1 MSQPLD
7 LFDEIVDVLVVGS
20 GCGGLTAALT
30 ADIANPTKVL
40 VIEKSHLIGG
50 TSATSGGVIW
60 IPGNHLGKE
69 KGADDSISEA
79 KQYLKATIPADEF
92 NEPLIDTYLEQGP
105 KMVKF
110 LEDNTDARYTSL
122 EHYPD
127 YFQDAPGVKLG
138 NRALEPLPVSA
149 DTLEDDVDNLHPSGP
164 QTIVFGR
171 YGVNFEESHAF
182 TTQSPGWFR
191 LFIKIFL
198 TYWLDWSWRIKRKRS
213 RRLAFGAASVT
224 RLLSSLK
231 KRNIPLWR
239 FSALKEFIVKDNKV
253 VGAII
258 EREGTILKVHAR
270 RGVIVASGGFGQ
282 NQEMREKYLPKPTN
296 SEWGCEPK
304 TNTGDPIKA
313 AEAIGAQLKFMD
325 KAWWVTTVKA
335 PNEDFPRLSEI
346 EKSMPGN
353 YTVNKSGKRFAN
365 ESQNYFTFMLEVL
378 KKEKIGES
386 CVPMYMIF
394 DANHRKNYPVGPLMP
409 GKFFPDFLVKLVHS
423 DWFGSDFLFSAT
435 TVEELANKTG
445 IDTQEL
451 INTLQK
457 VNEYSKTGKDLDFQ
471 RGDNERDR
479 FSGDQSL
486 INPCLGSVDTAPF
499 YAMRIDPGEFAT
511 CGGMVIDKNGQVLD
525 KENKPIA
532 GLYATGNCTP
542 ALLTT
547 YPGPGATIGPAMT
560 FGYIAAKHLSGS
572 NTS

>member
-1 MSQPLD
+1 MSEQ
-7 LFDEIVDVLVVGS
+7 FDEIFDVLVVGS

-30 ADIANPTKVL
+30 ADISNPAKVL

-60 IPGNHLGKE
+60 IPDNHLGKE
-69 KGADDSISEA
+69 KGAQDSISEA
-79 KQYLKATIPADEF
+79 KDYLKATIPADEF
-92 NEPLIDTYLEQGP
+92 NEPLIDAYLDQGP

-110 LEDNTDARYTSL
+110 MQDHTDARYTSL

-149 DTLEDDVDNLHPSGP
+149 DVLGDDVDNLHPSGP

-191 LFIKIFL
+191 LFAKIFL
-198 TYWLDWSWRIKRKRS
+198 TYWLDFSWRIKRKRS

-224 RLLSSLK
+224 RLFASIK
-231 KRNIPLWR
+231 KRNIPIWR
-239 FSALKEFIVKDNKV
+239 SAALKEFILRDNKV
-253 VGAII
+253 IGAVIQKDGRLI
-258 EREGTILKVHAR
+258 KVQAR

-296 SEWGCEPK
+296 SDWGCEPK

-335 PNEDFPRLSEI
+335 PNEEFPRLSEV
-346 EKSMPGN
+346 EKSLPGN
-353 YTVNKSGKRFAN
+353 YTVNKSGRRFAN
-365 ESQNYFTFMLEVL
+365 ESQNYLTFMLEVL
-378 KKEKIGES
+378 DKEKKGES
-386 CVPMYMIF
+386 CAPMYMIF

-409 GKFFPDFLVKLVHS
+409 GKFFPDKLVKIIHT
-423 DWFGSDFLFSAT
+423 DWFGSDFLT
-435 TVEELANKTG
+435 TANTIEELAIQTG
-445 IDTQEL
+445 IDSEA
-451 INTLQK
+451 LQSTVER
-457 VNEYSKTGKDLDFQ
+457 VNNFSATGKDLDFQ

-479 FSGDQSL
+479 FSGDPSL
-486 INPCLGSVDTAPF
+486 LNPCLGPIDKAPF

-511 CGGMVIDKNGQVLD
+511 CGGMAINEYGQVLNND
-525 KENKPIA
+525 NQAIA

-560 FGYIAAKHLSGS
+560 FGFIAGKHISGS
-572 NTS
+572 NTL

>member
-1 MSQPLD
+1 MSEQ
-7 LFDEIVDVLVVGS
+7 FDEIFDVLVIGS

-30 ADIANPTKVL
+30 ADISNPAKVL

-60 IPGNHLGKE
+60 IPDNHLGKE
-69 KGADDSISEA
+69 KGAQDSISEA
-79 KQYLKATIPADEF
+79 KDYLKATIPADEF
-92 NEPLIDTYLEQGP
+92 NEPLIDAYLDQGP

-110 LEDNTDARYTSL
+110 MQDHTDARYTSL

-149 DTLEDDVDNLHPSGP
+149 DVLGDDVDNLHPSGP

-191 LFIKIFL
+191 LFAKIFL
-198 TYWLDWSWRIKRKRS
+198 TYWLDFSWRIKRKRS

-224 RLLSSLK
+224 RLFASIK
-231 KRNIPLWR
+231 KRNIPIWR
-239 FSALKEFIVKDNKV
+239 SAALQEFILRDNKV
-253 VGAII
+253 IGAVIQKDGRLI
-258 EREGTILKVHAR
+258 KVQAR

-296 SEWGCEPK
+296 SDWGCEPK

-313 AEAIGAQLKFMD
+313 AEAIGAQLKFME

-335 PNEDFPRLSEI
+335 PNEEFPRLSEV
-346 EKSMPGN
+346 EKSLPGN

-365 ESQNYFTFMLEVL
+365 ESQNYLTFMLEVL
-378 KKEKIGES
+378 DKEKKGES
-386 CVPMYMIF
+386 CAPMYMIF

-409 GKFFPDFLVKLVHS
+409 GKFFPDKLVKIIHR
-423 DWFGSDFLFSAT
+423 DWFGSDFLT
-435 TVEELANKTG
+435 TANTIEELAIQTG
-445 IDTQEL
+445 IDSEA
-451 INTLQK
+451 LQSTVER
-457 VNEYSKTGKDLDFQ
+457 VNNFSATGKDLDFQ

-479 FSGDQSL
+479 FSGDPSL
-486 INPCLGSVDTAPF
+486 LNPCLGPIDKAPF

-511 CGGMVIDKNGQVLD
+511 CGGMAINEYGQVLD
-525 KENKPIA
+525 NDNQAIA

-560 FGYIAAKHLSGS
+560 FGFIAGKHISGS
-572 NTS
+572 NTL

>member
-1 MSQPLD
+1 MSEQ
-7 LFDEIVDVLVVGS
+7 FDEIFDVLVIGS

-30 ADIANPTKVL
+30 ADISNPAKVL

-60 IPGNHLGKE
+60 IPDNHLGKE
-69 KGADDSISEA
+69 KGAQDSISEA
-79 KQYLKATIPADEF
+79 KDYLKATIPADEF
-92 NEPLIDTYLEQGP
+92 NEPLIDAYLDQGP

-110 LEDNTDARYTSL
+110 MQDHTDARYTSL

-149 DTLEDDVDNLHPSGP
+149 DVLGDDVDNLHPSGP

-191 LFIKIFL
+191 LFAKIFL
-198 TYWLDWSWRIKRKRS
+198 TYWLDFSWRIKRKRS

-224 RLLSSLK
+224 RLFASIK
-231 KRNIPLWR
+231 KRNIPIWR
-239 FSALKEFIVKDNKV
+239 SAALQEFILRDNKV
-253 VGAII
+253 IGAII
-258 EREGTILKVHAR
+258 QKDGRLIKVQAR

-296 SEWGCEPK
+296 SDWGCEPK

-335 PNEDFPRLSEI
+335 PNEEFPRLSEV
-346 EKSMPGN
+346 EKSLPGN

-365 ESQNYFTFMLEVL
+365 ESQNYLTFMLEVL
-378 KKEKIGES
+378 DKEKKGES
-386 CVPMYMIF
+386 CAPMYMIF

-409 GKFFPDFLVKLVHS
+409 GKFFPDKLVKIIHR
-423 DWFGSDFLFSAT
+423 DWFGSDFLTTANTIEELAIETGIDSEALQSTVERVNNFSAT
-435 TVEELANKTG
+435 
-445 IDTQEL
+445 
-451 INTLQK
+451 
-457 VNEYSKTGKDLDFQ
+457 GKDVDFQ

-479 FSGDQSL
+479 FSGDPSL
-486 INPCLGSVDTAPF
+486 LNPCLGPVDKAPF

-511 CGGMVIDKNGQVLD
+511 CGGMAINEYGQVLD
-525 KENKPIA
+525 NDNQAIA

-560 FGYIAAKHLSGS
+560 FGFIAGKHISGS
-572 NTS
+572 NTL

>member
-1 MSQPLD
+1 MSEQ
-7 LFDEIVDVLVVGS
+7 FDEIFDVLVIGS

-30 ADIANPTKVL
+30 ADISNPAKVL

-60 IPGNHLGKE
+60 IPDNHLGKE
-69 KGADDSISEA
+69 KGAQDSISEA
-79 KQYLKATIPADEF
+79 KDYLKATIPTDEF
-92 NEPLIDTYLEQGP
+92 NEPLIDAYLDQGP

-110 LEDNTDARYTSL
+110 MQDHTDARYTSL

-149 DTLEDDVDNLHPSGP
+149 DVLGDDVDNLHPSGP

-191 LFIKIFL
+191 LFAKIFL
-198 TYWLDWSWRIKRKRS
+198 TYWLDFSWRIKRKRS

-224 RLLSSLK
+224 RLFASVK
-231 KRNIPLWR
+231 KRNIPIWR
-239 FSALKEFIVKDNKV
+239 SAELKEFILGDNRVIGAVIHKDGRLIKV
-253 VGAII
+253 Q
-258 EREGTILKVHAR
+258 AR

-296 SEWGCEPK
+296 SDWGCEPK

-335 PNEDFPRLSEI
+335 PNEEFPRLSEV
-346 EKSMPGN
+346 EKSLPGN

-365 ESQNYFTFMLEVL
+365 ESQNYLTFMLEVL
-378 KKEKIGES
+378 DKEKKGES
-386 CVPMYMIF
+386 CAPMYMIF

-409 GKFFPDFLVKLVHS
+409 GKFFPDKLIKIIHK
-423 DWFGSDFLFSAT
+423 DWFESDFLT
-435 TVEELANKTG
+435 TANTIEELAIKIG
-445 IDTQEL
+445 IDSEA
-451 INTLQK
+451 LQSTVK
-457 VNEYSKTGKDLDFQ
+457 RVNNFSVTGKDLDFQ

-479 FSGDQSL
+479 FSGDPSL
-486 INPCLGSVDTAPF
+486 LNPCLGPIDKPPF

-511 CGGMVIDKNGQVLD
+511 CGGMVINEYGQVLD
-525 KENKPIA
+525 NDNQAIA

-560 FGYIAAKHLSGS
+560 FGFIAGKHISGS
-572 NTS
+572 NAL